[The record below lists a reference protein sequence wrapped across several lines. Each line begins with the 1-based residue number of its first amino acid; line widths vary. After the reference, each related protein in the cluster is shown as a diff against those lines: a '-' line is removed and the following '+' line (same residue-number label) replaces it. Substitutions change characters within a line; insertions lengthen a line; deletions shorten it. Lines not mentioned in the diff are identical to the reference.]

1 MSLFRKIWLG
11 IALLDLILLSSCT
24 KENKPPEGIK
34 ITPEVLE
41 SVSASLAQESASI
54 SETYTVAPEIVPDI
68 TVSEIVYWTESG
80 SVYHV
85 TDQCS
90 ALRHSAKILH
100 GSVEEAMEARKERP
114 CKTCF
119 E

>member
-41 SVSASLAQESASI
+41 SVSVSLAQESASI
-54 SETYTVAPEIVPDI
+54 SETRIVSDT